1 MPGSGGGREE
11 RPVIERRDDMEIQE
25 AVNALR
31 AAAGGAADTGAEEV
45 YLTESAGRVLYED
58 ISAPF
63 NVPDFNRSA
72 MDGYAVRAEDTVGA
86 LPERKVA
93 LKVAG
98 AHMAGD
104 YTDAAYTQR
113 TAFRVMTGAYVPD
126 GYDAVVKQEDTD
138 YGESEVGIF
147 REITAGVNYSPAGE
161 DIKKGETVL
170 KKGML
175 LTCAAVGI
183 MASLGMEK
191 VRVKRPIGVSL
202 ISTGSEVLLPGQ
214 RLTHGKIYNN
224 SAYIMASM
232 IKKAAL
238 KVSDVSAVG
247 DDLQL
252 ICGAIGE
259 KAGASNIVI
268 TTGGVSVGKKDLMPE
283 VLEKMGAQI
292 LFRGVDIQPGTPTIG
307 AKLGDRILL
316 CLSGNPFAAL
326 ANFEVYFWEAA
337 AALMGCDG
345 LRPETGRAVM
355 DSDYKKKNLHTRLIR
370 AFVKDGRAYLPQ
382 SVHASSVV
390 SNLISC
396 NCMIELEKGRS
407 LKAGDEVKIR
417 YTH

>member
-1 MPGSGGGREE
+1 
-11 RPVIERRDDMEIQE
+11 
-25 AVNALR
+25 
-31 AAAGGAADTGAEEV
+31 
-45 YLTESAGRVLYED
+45 
-58 ISAPF
+58 
-63 NVPDFNRSA
+63 
-72 MDGYAVRAEDTVGA
+72 
-86 LPERKVA
+86 
-93 LKVAG
+93 
-98 AHMAGD
+98 
-104 YTDAAYTQR
+104 
-113 TAFRVMTGAYVPD
+113 
-126 GYDAVVKQEDTD
+126 
-138 YGESEVGIF
+138 
-147 REITAGVNYSPAGE
+147 
-161 DIKKGETVL
+161 
-170 KKGML
+170 
-175 LTCAAVGI
+175 
-183 MASLGMEK
+183 MEK

-238 KVSDVSAVG
+238 KGSDVSAVG